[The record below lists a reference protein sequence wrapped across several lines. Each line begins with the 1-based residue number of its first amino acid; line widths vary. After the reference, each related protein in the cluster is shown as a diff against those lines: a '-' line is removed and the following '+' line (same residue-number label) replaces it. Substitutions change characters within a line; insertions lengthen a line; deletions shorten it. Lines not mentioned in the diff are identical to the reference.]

1 MVSIVKGILRLT
13 LGIWSMEYIDLLAGL
28 QQTKNDKEIMELETM
43 MITWFCLIKFG
54 NTQYKEK

>member
-1 MVSIVKGILRLT
+1 
-13 LGIWSMEYIDLLAGL
+13 MEYIDLLAGL